1 MSFLI
6 GLGLGIVIGALLTRT
21 NELILWYER
30 KKSERL
36 ERNSL
41 DLTKR
46 RLR

>member
-6 GLGLGIVIGALLTRT
+6 GLGLG
-21 NELILWYER
+21 LILGVLVVKGNDLALWYER
-30 KKSERL
+30 KKSEKL